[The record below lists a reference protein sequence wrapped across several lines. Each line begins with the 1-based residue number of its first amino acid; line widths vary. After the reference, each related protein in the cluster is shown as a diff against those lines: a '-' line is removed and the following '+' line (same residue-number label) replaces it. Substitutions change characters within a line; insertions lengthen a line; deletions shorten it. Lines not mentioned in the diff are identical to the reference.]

1 MIVVGG
7 ERLFYSMAAYQI
19 RCSERYRR
27 FFSLIF
33 MTVDNRSSNGSV
45 KLQEFLGESL
55 RESDVCTD
63 LEGHTGIIMC
73 ETDKDA
79 AVEAVKR
86 LGRLQHGLVDIRSSI
101 ASFPED
107 GTTYR
112 DILQKASNRLHEAK
126 RRERG
131 AIVTNE

>member
-1 MIVVGG
+1 MVVTDG
-7 ERLFYSMAAYQI
+7 ERHFYSMAAYEI

-27 FFSLIF
+27 FFSLVF
-33 MTVDNRSSNGSV
+33 MASGSGGNGSV
-45 KLQEFLGESL
+45 KLKEFL
-55 RESDVCTD
+55 RESVRESDLLSE

-79 AVEAVKR
+79 ALQAVRR
-86 LGRLQHGLVDIRSSI
+86 LKRLQHDVVDVRSSI

-107 GTTYR
+107 GTTYQN
-112 DILQKASNRLHEAK
+112 ILQKASNRLDEAK

-131 AIVTNE
+131 AIVTDE